1 MLFSMK
7 NNNFIKLILALCLS
21 TEFLLISCSQPVDPS
36 YTGPDVNI
44 ISYPPV
50 VLVNQTCSITVQ
62 IEDNQ
67 YDHASLRLIWQ
78 EDSNTVDT
86 TSWIDNIPTNT
97 QYILEQ
103 TFQTS
108 QARIVYV
115 QAKGEGDETSSWSEP
130 LLILASDDSV
140 YFWEDFQQSSSTPD
154 TNTWTWQQNGNIVI
168 SVEDIDT
175 TKALLLYDPDYGA
188 SWITLYTTAPLSDTG
203 EFSFNVWLPASTD
216 QDTSNIIS
224 FRSNSLNLDWD
235 KIGFHFGIVG
245 DSIGY
250 KIDYDWHLLQQL
262 PSQQWNQVTLA
273 FNSNQRRYHLYLNQQ
288 CLESDIEFDGT
299 GQSSTYLQILC
310 PENGYR
316 DSIYLDDI
324 KFKMN

>member
-1 MLFSMK
+1 MK

-115 QAKGEGDETSSWSEP
+115 Q
-130 LLILASDDSV
+130 
-140 YFWEDFQQSSSTPD
+140 
-154 TNTWTWQQNGNIVI
+154 
-168 SVEDIDT
+168 
-175 TKALLLYDPDYGA
+175 
-188 SWITLYTTAPLSDTG
+188 
-203 EFSFNVWLPASTD
+203 
-216 QDTSNIIS
+216 
-224 FRSNSLNLDWD
+224 
-235 KIGFHFGIVG
+235 
-245 DSIGY
+245 
-250 KIDYDWHLLQQL
+250 
-262 PSQQWNQVTLA
+262 
-273 FNSNQRRYHLYLNQQ
+273 
-288 CLESDIEFDGT
+288 
-299 GQSSTYLQILC
+299 
-310 PENGYR
+310 
-316 DSIYLDDI
+316 
-324 KFKMN
+324 